1 MKFRKTESQNGLE
14 EGILGCRFSHNAFF
28 TDAKNFL
35 RPGSSAVNTTTKK
48 IGLQKM
54 LQLEAKD
61 RGFAFT
67 VINDE
72 VSTSTFLASTSLTL
86 KFSDWGMDR

>member
-1 MKFRKTESQNGLE
+1 M
-14 EGILGCRFSHNAFF
+14 
-28 TDAKNFL
+28 
-35 RPGSSAVNTTTKK
+35 NTTTKK
-48 IGLQKM
+48 IGLQKL

-72 VSTSTFLASTSLTL
+72 VSASTFLALTSQTL
-86 KFSDWGMDR
+86 KFSDWGMDQ